1 MVKKTKKFAFEKIKL
16 NNLDLKNRMFYGPQF
31 NPTSISNGK
40 ISEKE
45 IKKFE
50 NLSQNLGFIISSG
63 AVKKV

>member
-1 MVKKTKKFAFEKIKL
+1 
-16 NNLDLKNRMFYGPQF
+16 MFYGPQF

-50 NLSQNLGFIISSG
+50 NLPQNLGFIISSG
-63 AVKKV
+63 G